1 MEGGDRRVSSIDQR
15 IVEMKF
21 DNKQFEKGIQTSLS
35 SLSELKNGLKFDKIK
50 NGINETAE
58 SVKNLAHQF
67 TLFGQIALKVK
78 DTIADLVVNRGKQ
91 LVKSLSIDQVS
102 SGWTKYGQKTA
113 SVQTIMNARSILVV
127 ANGEKK
133 AQAVHDMCFGPVT
146 PQCPASILQLH
157 TNVTVVADD
166 DALALCKDKLA

>member
-1 MEGGDRRVSSIDQR
+1 MSSIDQR
-15 IVEMKF
+15 IVEMQF
-21 DNKQFEKGIQTSLS
+21 DNQQFEKGIQTSLK
-35 SLSELKNGLKFDKIK
+35 SLTSLKQSLRLDRAKD
-50 NGINETAE
+50 GIDETAE

-113 SVQTIMNARSILVV
+113 SVQTIMNATGKSIDEVKRRRREG
-127 ANGEKK
+127 ARKSAEPGK
-133 AQAVHDMCFGPVT
+133 
-146 PQCPASILQLH
+146 
-157 TNVTVVADD
+157 
-166 DALALCKDKLA
+166 